1 MSVSDKI
8 LDLSLIWKGQVRH
21 VGCGFKHTIFS
32 LDSNEL
38 YGLGNNK
45 YGQAGQNYKE
55 ENEIMKPS
63 KIYFPL
69 KKGEQILDIKCGFNH
84 SLVLT
89 NQELYFFGCT

>member
-1 MSVSDKI
+1 MIKSISCGFQHTAFITESGNLYGCGKADSFQIQPMNAKSRKSEVSVSDKI

-45 YGQAGQNYKE
+45 YGQAGQNYK
-55 ENEIMKPS
+55 
-63 KIYFPL
+63 
-69 KKGEQILDIKCGFNH
+69 
-84 SLVLT
+84 
-89 NQELYFFGCT
+89 